1 MRDKYFENKEAS
13 MKGIVLAGGKGSR
26 LFPLT
31 KVTNKHLLP
40 VGREPML
47 YHPIKQMVKAN
58 LTDILVVTSTD
69 HMGDIVRCLGSGE
82 EFGCNITYRVQQ
94 RAAGIADALLLG
106 ESFAGNEKI
115 CVMLGDNV
123 FEKTI
128 ENYVESFAKQKV
140 GARVLLKKVSDP
152 CRFGIA
158 ALDEHQIME
167 IEEKPSSPKSSYA
180 VVGLYF
186 FDHKVFQFIKEISPS
201 ENGELEITSVNNK
214 YIELGELEYD
224 ICNGE
229 WTDAG
234 TFESLHEANKLMLE
248 TSNQL

>member
-1 MRDKYFENKEAS
+1 
-13 MKGIVLAGGKGSR
+13 
-26 LFPLT
+26 
-31 KVTNKHLLP
+31 
-40 VGREPML
+40 
-47 YHPIKQMVKAN
+47 
-58 LTDILVVTSTD
+58 
-69 HMGDIVRCLGSGE
+69 MGDIVRCLGSGE

-106 ESFAGNEKI
+106 ESFADNEKI

-128 ENYVESFAKQKV
+128 EKYVDSFAKQKV

-167 IEEKPSSPKSSYA
+167 IEAKPSSPKSSYA

-234 TFESLHEANKLMLE
+234 TFESLHEANKLMLKI
-248 TSNQL
+248 NN

>member
-1 MRDKYFENKEAS
+1 

-40 VGREPML
+40 VGKEPML
-47 YHPIKQMVKAN
+47 FHPIKQMVKAN
-58 LTDILVVTSTD
+58 LTEILVVTSTD

-82 EFGCNITYRVQQ
+82 EFECNITYRVQQ
-94 RAAGIADALLLG
+94 SAAGIADALLLA
-106 ESFAGNEKI
+106 ESFAGGDKI

-123 FEKTI
+123 FEKSI
-128 ENYVESFAKQKV
+128 VEYVKSFSKQKV

-167 IEEKPSSPKSSYA
+167 IEEKPSSPKSSFA

-186 FDHKVFQFIKEISPS
+186 FDHKVFSSSK
-201 ENGELEITSVNNK
+201 K
-214 YIELGELEYD
+214 YPPQ
-224 ICNGE
+224 
-229 WTDAG
+229 TM
-234 TFESLHEANKLMLE
+234 AN
-248 TSNQL
+248 

>member
-1 MRDKYFENKEAS
+1 

-40 VGREPML
+40 VGKEPML
-47 YHPIKQMVKAN
+47 FHPIKQMVKAN
-58 LTDILVVTSTD
+58 LTEILVVTSTD

-82 EFGCNITYRVQQ
+82 EFECNITYRVQQ
-94 RAAGIADALLLG
+94 SAAGIADALLLA
-106 ESFAGNEKI
+106 ESFAGGDKI

-123 FEKTI
+123 FEKSI
-128 ENYVESFAKQKV
+128 VEYVKSFSKQKV

-167 IEEKPSSPKSSYA
+167 IEEKPSSPKSSFA

-201 ENGELEITSVNNK
+201 DNGELEITSVNNK

-224 ICNGE
+224 ICNGG

-248 TSNQL
+248 SGNQY

>member
-234 TFESLHEANKLMLE
+234 TFESLHEANRLMLE
-248 TSNQL
+248 TSNQF